1 MGSDVIRVLLAEDM
15 PVVRAALAA
24 LIELEPDLEVVATVE
39 RGDEVM
45 PAVIDSR
52 PDVAVLDVEMPGADG
67 VTVARSLRDQAP
79 GVKVMIL
86 TALGRPGTV
95 RGALEAGVAGFVLKN
110 APAADL
116 VKGIRTVAEGRRVLD
131 AELAAAAV
139 QLGSSPLTPRE
150 MDVLERVADGASVK
164 DVARALFLSEGTVR
178 NYLTSIVDKLGA
190 RSRVD
195 AVRIAQDNGWI

>member
-1 MGSDVIRVLLAEDM
+1 MVL
-15 PVVRAALAA
+15 R
-24 LIELEPDLEVVATVE
+24 T
-39 RGDEVM
+39 
-45 PAVIDSR
+45 R

-67 VTVARSLRDQAP
+67 VTVARRLREQVP
-79 GVKVMIL
+79 EVKVMIL

-95 RGALEAGVAGFVLKN
+95 RGALEAGVSGFVLKN

-150 MDVLERVADGASVK
+150 CAVLERVADGSSVR
-164 DVARALFLSEGTVR
+164 DVASDLYLSEGTVR
-178 NYLTSIVDKLGA
+178 NYLTAIVDKLGA
-190 RSRVD
+190 RSRLD
-195 AVRIAQDNGWI
+195 AVRIAQSNGWI